1 MNEELKEK
9 VIWQNLN
16 SSKEKG
22 KILEGKIIAIEI
34 EKMKDKKI
42 FCAIIDFKGI
52 KVIIPATEM
61 IKDGKNDKN
70 ILRNMMGAEIK
81 FIVVEIDKV
90 GQKAI
95 ASRINA
101 MERIKEI
108 NFKKVDV
115 GDKIYSKVVGVWR
128 KFIRIECMGFD
139 YVVKAQDLQY
149 GFVDDVSKFYKINE
163 QIKVLVKEKD
173 EDNQKLKISIKD
185 LLPDPFENIRKDF
198 TEGGEY
204 LATVTGYA
212 DNGIYAN
219 IAQGIDTI
227 CSLPAWLDV
236 PPMYGDKVIVQIYK
250 ISSEKRR
257 VYSVL
262 VKVIGSGTE

>member
-1 MNEELKEK
+1 MKFKKEK
-9 VIWQNLN
+9 
-16 SSKEKG
+16 
-22 KILEGKIIAIEI
+22 KIV
-34 EKMKDKKI
+34 
-42 FCAIIDFKGI
+42 CAIVDFKGI

-70 ILRNMMGAEIK
+70 ILRNMMGAKIK
-81 FIVVEIDKV
+81 FIVAEIDKV

-95 ASRINA
+95 ASRISA

-108 NFKKVDV
+108 NFKRIEV
-115 GDKIYSKVVGVWR
+115 GDKIYSRVVGVWR
-128 KFIRIECMGFD
+128 KFIRIECMGSDFI
-139 YVVKAQDLQY
+139 VKAQDLQY
-149 GFVDDVSKFYKINE
+149 GFIEDVSKIYKINE

-173 EDNQKLKISIKD
+173 DKNKRIKISIKD

-204 LATVTGYA
+204 LAKVTGYT

-227 CSLPAWLDV
+227 CTLPAWLDV
-236 PPMYGDKVIVQIYK
+236 PPMHGDKVIVQVYK
-250 ISSEKRR
+250 ISSERRR
-257 VYSVL
+257 VYSAL
-262 VKVIGSGTE
+262 VKVIGSGTDE